1 MGLEML
7 QEESAVRLSETEV
20 RSTPCRDGLG
30 MVLQTVFLGS
40 LELSLESWNQHS
52 PGKKGPLLAEEFKQ
66 RFRGEEI
73 YQACAI
79 SKMVLHCWLSAAAKS
94 VKSLKRWAG
103 PDLAAS
109 GTVLR
114 VCGFLLK
121 GWVRSYFVLESIL
134 THSMEEGRL
143 ERGMCGGR

>member
-1 MGLEML
+1 ML

-20 RSTPCRDGLG
+20 RSTPRGDILG
-30 MVLQTVFLGS
+30 MVFLGS
-40 LELSLESWNQHS
+40 LELSLERWNQHS
-52 PGKKGPLLAEEFKQ
+52 PGKKRALLAEEFKQ

-79 SKMVLHCWLSAAAKS
+79 SKMVLRCWLSAAAKS

-103 PDLAAS
+103 PDPVAS
-109 GTVLR
+109 GTMLR

-121 GWVRSYFVLESIL
+121 GWVQSYFVLESIL

-143 ERGMCGGR
+143 ECGMGGRQA